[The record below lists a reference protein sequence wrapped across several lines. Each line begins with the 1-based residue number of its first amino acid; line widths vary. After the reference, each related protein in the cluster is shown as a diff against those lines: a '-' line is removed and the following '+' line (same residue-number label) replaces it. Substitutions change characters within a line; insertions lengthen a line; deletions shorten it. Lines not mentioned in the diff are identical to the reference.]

1 MAYNIPFTKVADW
14 TAVTPAKRFGL
25 ESKGKIQVGMDADFA
40 IVSVDEGFEVTEKN
54 FFAKHKQSLYIGHT
68 FPCKILA
75 TINRGKMVYEN
86 GKMVER
92 QWRGSWVRVE
102 TVKNKKVVK

>member
-1 MAYNIPFTKVADW
+1 MAMIELAMAYNISFTKIADW
-14 TAVTPAKRFGL
+14 TAATRAKRFGL

-40 IVSVDEGFEVTEKN
+40 LLSVDENFEVTEN
-54 FFAKHKQSLYIGHT
+54 FFFAKHKQSLYIGHT

-75 TINRGKMVYEN
+75 TTNC

-92 QWRGSWVRVE
+92 QWRGSSVRAKTFE
-102 TVKNKKVVK
+102 NKKVMK